1 MPPPSTSTDPLLTVR
16 AAVVLLLAV
25 IVGVAVGVLTYLV
38 QDSVPAGLLAGLAAI
53 GATTVSA
60 ATLIR

>member
-25 IVGVAVGVLTYLV
+25 IAGVVVGALTYLV
-38 QDSVPAGLLAGLAAI
+38 QDSVPAALLAGLAAL
-53 GATTVSA
+53 GATLVSA
-60 ATLIR
+60 PALIR